1 MADFKT
7 ALEAL
12 ARGDLKLESLST
24 QLDGLLKKS
33 PQFANK
39 MLQELDEIHDKGQL
53 DDKAYAHL
61 KRQINEF
68 RRSHAKQTE
77 SGAPANADATVFAQ
91 DSVEDQAAE
100 DKGLERDV
108 TRKHDTS
115 NTGDS
120 TRIMSDDEKPDT
132 DTGTDSDFIDLSTP
146 GTNTSTNSVTSAT
159 GPAGTEWN
167 EPDAPAGDLTG
178 GYKEGSIIKQRF
190 KLEKVLGIGG
200 MGKVYK
206 ALDLL
211 KAEAKDKKPH
221 VAIKLLNDDF
231 KDHPEAFIS
240 LQRESSRQ
248 QKLAH
253 PNIATIYDF
262 DRVGGPNTPV
272 FITME
277 LMEGMELKDYIKK
290 KVRQQGGLPFDEA
303 YDIIKQLGAG
313 LIYAHERN
321 LVHSDFKPGNAFLC
335 NDGTVKTLDFG
346 IARAVKNPV
355 TGEAEKT
362 LFDPG
367 KLGALTPAYA
377 SLEMLDGQEPDTR
390 DDTYALGC
398 TAYELLTGKHP
409 FNKLPA
415 NKAMENKLVP
425 PYIKTLNKKQNRALR
440 RAVAFKREDRSPNVG
455 HFLEELEGKATFYKN
470 PFFIAATVLILI
482 GLMLINPALDYLKQ
496 QRLNAMVA
504 EIQQGNEQVIVSKL
518 DEIRLLD
525 RADQNT
531 VTDEAKEAIQNYFSD
546 KIAALIDTSSDDYDF
561 PAAEKVLDEISEF
574 YPGSIYLAEK
584 TDQVAASKRTAIGD
598 LYAQFKNA
606 LEDESLIGE
615 TNKILS
621 RIKAIDPG
629 NPLLEDQRPGNAYRV
644 FALNQLEEG
653 NYEDAL
659 ALVRSG
665 MQTESGRGDPR
676 LTDLETRIER
686 EQKIASLE
694 SELGSVEEQLASL
707 SDFKQQE
714 ATIVELASLKPDS
727 ETLTS
732 VAEKFKPLIESEL
745 KTILSEGDRTQ
756 AEALAADFGNLMN
769 GLQLNEQLTQVRLA
783 HLSGDERKARITEL
797 ANENITNIQTAL
809 TEPAIDNAVWETE
822 LLRDVQELSSLVNE
836 DKSVEADLNRFRSE
850 IADLYVARAT
860 ETLQAERYDAADAYL
875 DTGERFAP
883 GLQSLVDTRQEVL
896 AAREETERVARVEA
910 NKGDF
915 KAFTEA
921 NNTAEAEKVFA
932 QLKADLPENDN
943 YIMFEAPPMLADA
956 YARLAQS
963 KAETKDFAT
972 AFAFVQKGLEIDPNN
987 GTLAELKN
995 SYQAEANIAEL
1006 TESFKN
1012 DLNFPNTEVR
1022 LKLSQIELGDP
1033 ARYAEFS
1040 KQAAKILADRINEL
1054 RTTDENAAAALAQA
1068 AATFFPADATLADLR
1083 TQLQLKPWP
1092 QLSAANAAIAA
1103 GKLSLASQLQQNA
1116 ATEFAAHPDFL
1127 AFSQTLENKI
1137 KEANSVYDIYL
1148 QDKEAADGDEDKL
1161 RASNNLL
1168 TRAVALWTD
1177 NPDYLQEQR
1186 ELNTIIN
1193 KPKIRTRE
1201 TFDIA
1206 EAATDS
1212 ASEAAAAAIEQWSPI
1227 SSDSECSPRLAGYGT
1242 RARAICYDMI
1252 HQQARGPLMVVVPEG
1267 DGMDKPF
1274 AIAKYEISVSDY
1286 SKYCI
1291 LSGTCQPIKDKD
1303 RRNDPMTGIS
1313 LKEAEAY
1320 AAWLSERTGKNYRIP
1335 TKQEWEYAANAAG
1348 QQPDKDFNCSV
1359 SVNQKL
1365 IKGTGTVSVK
1375 SGKSNGWGLKNYVGN
1390 VQEWVIDG
1398 DTTLAR
1404 GGAYTDPHAKCEITL
1419 ERTHDGNPDET
1430 TGFRLVRD
1438 DVG

>member
-12 ARGDLKLESLST
+12 AKGELKLESLSS
-24 QLDGLLKKS
+24 QLDGLLKKA

-39 MLQELDEIHDKGQL
+39 MLMELDEFHQQKKL

-68 RRSHAKQTE
+68 RRTHAKQTE
-77 SGAPANADATVFAQ
+77 TSAPANADATVFAQ
-91 DSVEDQAAE
+91 DSVAESAPEDE
-100 DKGLERDV
+100 GMERDV
-108 TRKHDTS
+108 TRKM

-120 TRIMSDDEKPDT
+120 TRVMSEDEKQENT
-132 DTGTDSDFIDLSTP
+132 NSADSEFIDLSTP
-146 GTNTSTNSVTSAT
+146 SSNTSTNSVTSAT

-167 EPDAPAGDLTG
+167 EPEAPVGDLTG

-190 KLEKVLGIGG
+190 KLEKVLGVGG
-200 MGKVYK
+200 MGKVYM

-290 KVRQQGGLPFDEA
+290 KVRHEGGLPFDEA

-390 DDTYALGC
+390 DDIYALGC

-415 NKAMENKLVP
+415 NKAQENNLVP
-425 PYIKTLNKKQNRALR
+425 PYIKSLNKKQNRALR
-440 RAVAFKREDRSPNVG
+440 HSVAFKREDRSPNVAD
-455 HFLEELEGKATFYKN
+455 FLEELEGKATFYKN
-470 PFFIAATVLILI
+470 PFFIAASVLVLI

-496 QRLNAMVA
+496 QRLDAMVA
-504 EIQQGNEQVIVSKL
+504 EIQQGTEQVIVAKL
-518 DEIRLLD
+518 DEIRLLEK
-525 RADQNT
+525 ADQNT
-531 VTDEAKEAIQNYFSD
+531 VTSEARDAIQNYFSD
-546 KIAALIDTSSDDYDF
+546 KIAALIDTSGDSYDF
-561 PAAEKVLDEISEF
+561 PAANTVLNEIREF
-574 YPGSIYLAEK
+574 YPGSTYLADKIE
-584 TDQVAASKRTAIGD
+584 QVAASKRTAIGD
-598 LYAQFKNA
+598 LYAEFKQA
-606 LEDESLIGE
+606 LDDESLIGE
-615 TNKILS
+615 TNQILA
-621 RIKAIDPG
+621 RIKAIDPS

-644 FALNQLEEG
+644 FALNQLEQN
-653 NYEDAL
+653 NYEQAL

-665 MQTESGRGDPR
+665 MKTESGKDDPR
-676 LTDLETRIER
+676 LTDLENRIVR
-686 EQKIASLE
+686 AQNIATYE
-694 SELGSVEEQLASL
+694 SELGVVQEQLATL
-707 SDFKQQE
+707 TDFKQE
-714 ATIVELASLKPDS
+714 EETIVELAKLKPNS
-727 ETLTS
+727 EMLAS
-732 VAEKFKPLIESEL
+732 VSAKFKPLIDNE
-745 KTILSEGDRTQ
+745 
-756 AEALAADFGNLMN
+756 LAAILKEGNRSDAEILANDFNALMN
-769 GLQLNEQLTQVRLA
+769 GLQLNKELTQVQLA
-783 HLSGDERKARITEL
+783 HLSGDERKAKITEL
-797 ANENITNIQTAL
+797 ASNNITNIQTAL
-809 TEPAIDNAVWETE
+809 AQPEVDNAVWETS

-836 DKSVEADLNRFRSE
+836 DEGVKPELNQFRTD
-850 IADLYVARAT
+850 IADLYVAKAN

-875 DTGERFAP
+875 DTGERYAP
-883 GLQSLVDTRQEVL
+883 GNQTLLDTRQEVI
-896 AAREETERVARVEA
+896 AAREETERLARVEG

-921 NNTAEAEKVFA
+921 NNIAEAEKVFT
-932 QLKADLPENDN
+932 QLKQDLPENDN
-943 YIMFEAPPMLADA
+943 YILFEAPPMLADA

-972 AFAFVQKGLEIDPNN
+972 AFAFVQKGLEVDPNN
-987 GTLAELKN
+987 GTLADLKN
-995 SYQAEANIAEL
+995 SYQAEANISEL
-1006 TESFKN
+1006 TQSFQN
-1012 DLNFPNTEVR
+1012 DLSFPNTEVR

-1033 ARYAEFS
+1033 ARYAQFS
-1040 KQAAKILADRINEL
+1040 KQAAKILADRITAL
-1054 RTTDENAAAALAQA
+1054 RTTDENAAAALAQSA
-1068 AATFFPADATLADLR
+1068 ASFFPADAALADLR

-1092 QLSAANAAIAA
+1092 QLAAANSAIAA
-1103 GKLSLASQLQQNA
+1103 GKLSQATQIQQQS

-1137 KEANSVYDIYL
+1137 KEANSVFDIYI
-1148 QDKEAADGDEDKL
+1148 QDKEAAAGDEDKL
-1161 RASNNLL
+1161 RVSSNLL
-1168 TRAVALWTD
+1168 TRALGLWTD
-1177 NPDYLQEQR
+1177 NPDYLNEQR
-1186 ELNTIIN
+1186 ELNSIIN
-1193 KPKIRTRE
+1193 KPRIRQRE
-1201 TFDIA
+1201 GDIGDLA
-1206 EAATDS
+1206 AAATGDT
-1212 ASEAAAAAIEQWSPI
+1212 AAAAAAAIEQWSPI
-1227 SSDSECSPRLAGYGT
+1227 SSDSECTSRLAGYGT

-1252 HQQARGPLMVVVPEG
+1252 HQQARGPLMVVVPGGSGIE
-1267 DGMDKPF
+1267 KPF

-1291 LSGTCQPIKDKD
+1291 LSGTCPAIKDKD

-1313 LKEAEAY
+1313 LQEAEAY
-1320 AAWLSERTGKNYRIP
+1320 ANWLSERTGKTYRIP
-1335 TKQEWEYAANAAG
+1335 TKQEWEYAANAG
-1348 QQPDKDFNCSV
+1348 GKQPDKDFNCSV

-1390 VQEWVIDG
+1390 VQEWVLDG
-1398 DTTLAR
+1398 NTTFAR

-1419 ERTHDGNPDET
+1419 ERTHDGSADET